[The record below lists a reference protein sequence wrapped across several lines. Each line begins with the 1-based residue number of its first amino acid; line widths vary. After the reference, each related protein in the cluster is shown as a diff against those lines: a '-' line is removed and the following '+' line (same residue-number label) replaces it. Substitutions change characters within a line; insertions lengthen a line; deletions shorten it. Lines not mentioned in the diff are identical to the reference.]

1 MSERAKDNGYIDDWT
16 VTAGNGTFLVS
27 YFICFGKKKS
37 NRKNAHVMT
46 FLFLFTFFLTIKI
59 LESLSK
65 FPFHLLIFVCPF
77 YCPSTST
84 ASLFS
89 TLLAQLLFVKNQL
102 ISACII
108 KLFFFLFFVRRI
120 IWKKKKNLSILEGHK
135 FQFQIF
141 FYFLFLFYRE
151 FKPML
156 SVLDDCFIYLL
167 DKDTNRFWYK

>member
-46 FLFLFTFFLTIKI
+46 FLLLFTFFFFLRNFLFITIKI

-120 IWKKKKNLSILEGHK
+120 IWKKKKTSVFWKVTNFSFKSFFI
-135 FQFQIF
+135 
-141 FYFLFLFYRE
+141 FYFYFIESLNLCCPFLMIVF
-151 FKPML
+151 
-156 SVLDDCFIYLL
+156 FIY
-167 DKDTNRFWYK
+167 